1 MAVTNGA
8 LLTGIR
14 VLDLADSRA
23 ELAGRLLADLGAE
36 VLKIEPPEGV
46 DSRRRAPF
54 DEQPDSDGRSLYWSA
69 VGIGKQSAVL
79 DINTQ
84 VGRDTVRQL
93 ARRADVLVE
102 SFVPGTMD
110 ALGLGYDALS
120 ALNSKL
126 IYVSVSPYGQKGPK
140 AAWPAS
146 DLTIESAAGRV
157 GLQGDRDRPPIPV
170 GYPQASFHAGAQ
182 AAADAV
188 IALNER
194 ELSGRGQ
201 HLDVSMTEGMI
212 WTLMNGPGFPPNV
225 GGNPPGSG
233 DDRAD
238 AGPARRS
245 GPFLGVSPCADGFVV
260 VTSTSQRQFYATLMS
275 SILPGLR
282 EAGQLSETLAAY
294 DWEMWEASRQAGT
307 LTDEQ
312 IAPAAEAVLAFFAM
326 KTKLELMQWAWE
338 ADVHLGPVNSTLD
351 LLQNPHFRE
360 RGFWQKVGDYTHPGL
375 SVRSSH
381 AKLVMG
387 GPAPELGQ
395 DQSLVDEWLAV
406 PIELPRT
413 MKVGRAAR
421 DRSRFEAPA
430 AERLGEAFAGL
441 KVADFSWVAV
451 GPLTGKALADH
462 GATVVRI
469 ESSTRIDYVRT
480 LIPFKDGVPGINR
493 SHYVNNLNTSKLGVA
508 LNFAHPEAKAL
519 ARRLIDWADV
529 VVENY
534 TPGTMK
540 RLGFDYETISQTRPD
555 LIMISTCLLG
565 QTGPWRSFAGYGPH
579 GAGISGLHYLTGW
592 PDRSPVGPNGPY
604 SDVIAPRYSV
614 SALAAAILQR
624 RRTGQ
629 GQHLDVSQ
637 VESAIHFIEPLVLD
651 QTANGRTAQAAGLD
665 SLYAC
670 PNGTYPTA
678 GTERYVALS
687 VETPEQWQSLRRI
700 APLDAFADVRF
711 DDMRERRAVS
721 NEIDAVLTAWT
732 RGFEHR
738 DLERRLV
745 DAGVPASVVQRMTDL
760 FEDPQIASRQYFQ
773 TLKHGEVGEIPYDGL
788 MTRFS
793 AKKTVLHK
801 ASPCVGEDTD
811 YVMRE
816 ILGLGDDEIADLVVK
831 GIFV

>member
-1 MAVTNGA
+1 MATVSGG
-8 LLTGIR
+8 LLTGTR

-36 VLKIEPPEGV
+36 VLKIEPPDGV

-54 DEQPDSDGRSLYWSA
+54 DERPGSDGRSLYWAS
-69 VGIGKQSAVL
+69 VGIGKRSAVL
-79 DINTQ
+79 DLDDEAA
-84 VGRDTVRQL
+84 RDTLREL
-93 ARRADVLVE
+93 ARRADVLIE
-102 SFVPGTMD
+102 SFEPGAMD
-110 ALGLGYDALS
+110 AWGLGYAALS
-120 ALNSKL
+120 AINPRL
-126 IYVSVSPYGQKGPK
+126 IYVSVSPFGQQGPK
-140 AAWPAS
+140 SRWPAT
-146 DLTIESAAGRV
+146 DLTVEAASGRV

-201 HLDVSMTEGMI
+201 HLDTSQTEGMI

-233 DDRAD
+233 DDRAT
-238 AGPARRS
+238 AGPVRRM
-245 GPFLGVSPCADGFVV
+245 GPFLGVSACKDGFVV
-260 VTSTSQRQFYATLMS
+260 VTPTSQRQFHAAVTE
-275 SILPGLR
+275 SILPALTDGALLPSR
-282 EAGQLSETLAAY
+282 LQTYDWQAWDEARQKGELSE
-294 DWEMWEASRQAGT
+294 D
-307 LTDEQ
+307 Q
-312 IAPAAEAVLAFFAM
+312 IAAASEAVSAFFASR
-326 KTKLELMQWAWE
+326 TKLELMEWAWT
-338 ADVHLGPVNSTLD
+338 ADVHLGPVNSTKD
-351 LLQNPHFRE
+351 LLENPHFRE
-360 RGFWQKVGDYTHPGL
+360 RGFWQQVGDITHPGL
-375 SVRSSH
+375 SVRSS
-381 AKLVMG
+381 ATKLVTG
-387 GPAPELGQ
+387 TPAPALGQ
-395 DQSLVDEWLAV
+395 DQGLIDEWLRTPVATAV
-406 PIELPRT
+406 PA
-413 MKVGRAAR
+413 GRSAR
-421 DRSRFEAPA
+421 R
-430 AERLGEAFAGL
+430 ERPGEAFAGL

-469 ESSTRIDYVRT
+469 ESSTRVDYVRT
-480 LIPFKDGVPGINR
+480 LVPFKDGQPGINR

-508 LNFAHPEAKAL
+508 LNLATPEGKQL
-519 ARRLIDWADV
+519 ARRIIDWADV

-540 RLGFDYETISQTRPD
+540 RLGFDYETLSKDRPE

-592 PDRSPVGPNGPY
+592 PDRTPSGPNGPY

-614 SALAAAILQR
+614 SALAAAILER
-624 RRTGQ
+624 RRTGR

-651 QTANGRTAQAAGLD
+651 QTVNGRTAPAAGLS

-670 PNGTYPTA
+670 PNGVYPAA
-678 GTERYVALS
+678 GPERYVAIS
-687 VETPEQWQSLRRI
+687 VETPAQWRALRSV
-700 APLDAFADVRF
+700 APLDAFADPRF
-711 DDMRERRAVS
+711 DALSERLAVKS
-721 NEIDAVLTAWT
+721 EIDDVLRAWT
-732 RGFEHR
+732 KGFEHR
-738 DLERRLV
+738 ELEARLIAV
-745 DAGVPASVVQRMTDL
+745 GVPASVVQRMTDL
-760 FEDPQIASRQYFQ
+760 FEDPQLAERGYFV
-773 TLKHGEVGEIPYDGL
+773 TLKHSEIGEIPYDGL

-793 AKKTVLHK
+793 AKREVLHK

-816 ILGLGDDEIADLVVK
+816 IVGLSDDEIAEYAMK